1 MSPFTF
7 YFWSQRWKQ
16 PMSWTARK
24 CSYVQTRTRLL
35 LLGRRVLWYPILT
48 HHGVAV
54 IRGYARFQHQDLQL
68 PTSFCTCLSFV
79 QRYLWKIIQGGM
91 TLTIKNFDPHG
102 NVGQTPNICKMRI
115 FLCILFLWHWRILFQ
130 NRRCMLALRKPH
142 LTCAPT
148 KHRSSPAAIS
158 ITIDASSGWS
168 AGLVLPKAITLK
180 KYQ

>member
-1 MSPFTF
+1 MN
-7 YFWSQRWKQ
+7 
-16 PMSWTARK
+16 WTARK
-24 CSYVQTRTRLL
+24 CSYFQIRPRSL
-35 LLGRRVLWYPILT
+35 LLGHHVLWYLNLT
-48 HHGVAV
+48 RHRVAV
-54 IRGYARFQHQDLQL
+54 IRGYARFQHQDLQR
-68 PTSFCTCLSFV
+68 PTSFCTCLGFM
-79 QRYLWKIIQGGM
+79 QHYLGNIILGGM
-91 TLTIKNFDPHG
+91 CLTIKNFDPHG

-115 FLCILFLWHWRILFQ
+115 FLSILFLWHWRILFQ